1 MKKLLLIIPV
11 LIIIPIIIYYHLI
24 YRVIP
29 SNSPV
34 IKIENSKINA
44 NIKQDNWGIPHVY
57 SQDENHAYFA
67 LGYKIASERLF
78 QIDIQRRV
86 ANGELSEILGSK
98 MLPTDKKL
106 RSLQA
111 KEITKTTKS
120 VSFSQIINDVL
131 RKNLK

>member
-67 LGYKIASERLF
+67 
-78 QIDIQRRV
+78 
-86 ANGELSEILGSK
+86 
-98 MLPTDKKL
+98 
-106 RSLQA
+106 
-111 KEITKTTKS
+111 
-120 VSFSQIINDVL
+120 
-131 RKNLK
+131 